1 MMLYHFLL
9 SNVSFICSILYADIV
24 GFTRL
29 ASDCSPG
36 ELVHMLN
43 ELFGKFDQ
51 IAKVNMSSL
60 GYELSCTNKG
70 TSPVCSTNTFVHFF
84 NFSCG
89 LLNLSLWIW
98 IWICLLKLRLF
109 AYFSLQEN
117 ECMRIKIL
125 GDCYY
130 CVSGL
135 PESLPN
141 HAKNCVKMGLDMC
154 EAIK

>member
-1 MMLYHFLL
+1 M
-9 SNVSFICSILYADIV
+9 
-24 GFTRL
+24 
-29 ASDCSPG
+29 
-36 ELVHMLN
+36 
-43 ELFGKFDQ
+43 
-51 IAKVNMSSL
+51 
-60 GYELSCTNKG
+60 
-70 TSPVCSTNTFVHFF
+70 
-84 NFSCG
+84 
-89 LLNLSLWIW
+89 
-98 IWICLLKLRLF
+98 
-109 AYFSLQEN
+109 QEN

>member
-1 MMLYHFLL
+1 MNNVHPHIGGMLCFKPALF
-9 SNVSFICSILYADIV
+9 VFD
-24 GFTRL
+24 L
-29 ASDCSPG
+29 A
-36 ELVHMLN
+36 
-43 ELFGKFDQ
+43 
-51 IAKVNMSSL
+51 
-60 GYELSCTNKG
+60 
-70 TSPVCSTNTFVHFF
+70 
-84 NFSCG
+84 
-89 LLNLSLWIW
+89 
-98 IWICLLKLRLF
+98 
-109 AYFSLQEN
+109 QEN

>member
-1 MMLYHFLL
+1 MLQIDYQKLLL
-9 SNVSFICSILYADIV
+9 SICFLTAEV
-24 GFTRL
+24 L
-29 ASDCSPG
+29 DCFC
-36 ELVHMLN
+36 V
-43 ELFGKFDQ
+43 F
-51 IAKVNMSSL
+51 
-60 GYELSCTNKG
+60 
-70 TSPVCSTNTFVHFF
+70 
-84 NFSCG
+84 
-89 LLNLSLWIW
+89 
-98 IWICLLKLRLF
+98 
-109 AYFSLQEN
+109 QEN

>member
-1 MMLYHFLL
+1 MWVHGTFIWPCFAP
-9 SNVSFICSILYADIV
+9 VS
-24 GFTRL
+24 
-29 ASDCSPG
+29 
-36 ELVHMLN
+36 M
-43 ELFGKFDQ
+43 
-51 IAKVNMSSL
+51 
-60 GYELSCTNKG
+60 
-70 TSPVCSTNTFVHFF
+70 
-84 NFSCG
+84 
-89 LLNLSLWIW
+89 
-98 IWICLLKLRLF
+98 
-109 AYFSLQEN
+109 QEN